1 MDVQRMLEQCKTQQ
15 WKIDDLNWSVQPR
28 PMERDEEIA
37 VVQYF
42 KDMAGIE
49 RFAKALFEEQQR
61 IVADPVLKEI
71 FATFVVDEERHA
83 QVAERLAAH
92 YDVHK
97 LKTYSTSAELE
108 RFKPHFMATL
118 KYLSAEVANAY
129 ITGGE
134 LLLDVA
140 LLRSLNDYVQDD
152 MSQRAMNL
160 INRDESR
167 HIAMDYHMTEFYA
180 SDAYQRWLAEQP
192 KHGLAHDIRAFVS
205 FARLLFW
212 AAPFFRQVF
221 FQPMARIDPGGRRL
235 REAIKRMQ
243 LLGHRKNVSTRPF
256 YRFMNSVNAINRH
269 PLWGRVL
276 GSITNRISGDF
287 PMELRQIL
295 FTQAELNAANAM
307 SMDALAADAL
317 RAKMLS

>member
-1 MDVQRMLEQCKTQQ
+1 MDIQRMLEKCKSQQ
-15 WKIDDLNWSVQPR
+15 WKIDDLNWDVEPR
-28 PMERDEEIA
+28 SMERDEEIA

-49 RFAKALFEEQQR
+49 RFAKALFVEQQK
-61 IVADPVLKEI
+61 IVTDPTLKAI

-92 YDVHK
+92 YDVHRYREY
-97 LKTYSTSAELE
+97 TTSPELE
-108 RFKPHFMATL
+108 RFKPSFMDTL

-140 LLRSLNDYVQDD
+140 LLRSLNDYVHDD
-152 MSQRAMNL
+152 MSQRAMDL

-180 SDAYQRWLAEQP
+180 SDEYQQWLAQQP
-192 KHGLAHDIRAFVS
+192 KNGFKHDVKAFAS
-205 FARLLFW
+205 FARLLAS

-221 FQPMARIDPGGRRL
+221 FQPMARIDPSGKRL
-235 REAIKRMQ
+235 REAVKRMQ
-243 LLGHRKNVSTRPF
+243 LLGNRKKVAGRPF
-256 YRFMNSVNAINRH
+256 YRFMNSVNTINRH
-269 PLWGRVL
+269 PVWGRVL
-276 GSITNRISGDF
+276 GGITNRISGDF
-287 PMELRQIL
+287 PVELRGIL
-295 FTQAELNAANAM
+295 YTQSELKAANDMSIDAM
-307 SMDALAADAL
+307 ADEALKSKTL
-317 RAKMLS
+317 N

>member
-1 MDVQRMLEQCKTQQ
+1 MDVERMLEKCRSQQ
-15 WKIDDLNWSVQPR
+15 WKIDDLDWNVKPR

-49 RFAKALFEEQQR
+49 RFAKALFEEQQK
-61 IVADPVLKEI
+61 IVEDPTIKQI
-71 FATFVVDEERHA
+71 FATFVIDEERHA

-97 LKTYSTSAELE
+97 YKTYTTSRELE
-108 RFKPHFMATL
+108 RFKPNFLATL
-118 KYLSAEVANAY
+118 QYLSAEIANAY

-140 LLRSLNDYVQDD
+140 LLRSLNDYVHDD
-152 MSQRAMNL
+152 MSQRAMDL

-180 SDAYQRWLAEQP
+180 SDEYQDWLSRQP
-192 KHGLAHDIRAFVS
+192 KKGVLHETKAFAS
-205 FARLLFW
+205 FAKLLLS

-221 FQPMARIDPGGRRL
+221 FQPMARVDPSGKRL
-235 REAIKRMQ
+235 REAVKRIQ
-243 LLGHRKNVSTRPF
+243 LLGNRKNVSSRPY
-256 YRFMNSVNAINRH
+256 YRFMNSMNDVNRH
-269 PLWGRVL
+269 PVWGRFL
-276 GSITNRISGDF
+276 GGITNRLSGDF
-287 PMELRQIL
+287 PVELRGIL
-295 FTQAELNAANAM
+295 FTQAELKAANAM
-307 SMDALAADAL
+307 SIDAMAAEAL
-317 RAKMLS
+317 HAKTVD